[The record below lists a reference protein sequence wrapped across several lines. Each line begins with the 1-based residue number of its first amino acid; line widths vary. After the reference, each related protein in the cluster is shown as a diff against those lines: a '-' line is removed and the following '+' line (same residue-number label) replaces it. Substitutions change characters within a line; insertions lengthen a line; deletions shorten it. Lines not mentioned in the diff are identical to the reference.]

1 MLTLICGAKGSGKT
15 SRIIDK
21 ANKDVNAAKGDC
33 IYVSDTP
40 CMREVYGDCAG
51 YIDLADNAGDV
62 DRVRPP
68 RRDPAELLRRY
79 SWQKS
84 AQALWDLLKT
94 L

>member
-1 MLTLICGAKGSGKT
+1 MACGAP
-15 SRIIDK
+15 R
-21 ANKDVNAAKGDC
+21 